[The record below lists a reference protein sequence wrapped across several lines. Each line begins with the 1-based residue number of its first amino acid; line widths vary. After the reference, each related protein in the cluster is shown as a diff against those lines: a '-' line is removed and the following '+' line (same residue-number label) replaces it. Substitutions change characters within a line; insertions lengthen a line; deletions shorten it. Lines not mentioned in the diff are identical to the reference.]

1 VSNLLRKQGLKELG
15 RFSNWLVDFG
25 LAVAMG
31 GVVLAFS
38 FSSATILLASLVPI
52 WFSIATF
59 AFALNFVLPT
69 ADALAGGILT
79 FFTATAYR
87 FVVADKDKRL
97 LRRSFSFYLAPALIE
112 RMIAANKPPSLGG
125 EVRFVTIYRSDL
137 AGFTPLSERLA
148 PAELV
153 ALMNDYLSA
162 MTEIIDKHGGFVDKY
177 IGDAIDGVFGAPLD
191 DPNHALNAV
200 RAALACQAK
209 LREMNSD
216 ERSKFGGQTLRQR
229 VGLHTGSGLVGNIGS
244 RQRFN
249 YTVMGDT
256 ANLASRL
263 EGANKFYGTSIIASE
278 ATVKMAEP
286 GISWRELDTIQVV
299 GRNEP
304 LVIFEPLGHDGQLS
318 LEQISVQAAYAE
330 GLKLWRTRDFAGAA
344 DAFGRCADRDLASS
358 LFRERAMLLVHSP
371 PGPDWRPVNKLV
383 SK

>member
-1 VSNLLRKQGLKELG
+1 
-15 RFSNWLVDFG
+15 
-25 LAVAMG
+25 
-31 GVVLAFS
+31 
-38 FSSATILLASLVPI
+38 
-52 WFSIATF
+52 
-59 AFALNFVLPT
+59 
-69 ADALAGGILT
+69 
-79 FFTATAYR
+79 
-87 FVVADKDKRL
+87 
-97 LRRSFSFYLAPALIE
+97 
-112 RMIAANKPPSLGG
+112 
-125 EVRFVTIYRSDL
+125 
-137 AGFTPLSERLA
+137 
-148 PAELV
+148 
-153 ALMNDYLSA
+153 

-200 RAALACQAK
+200 RAALACQVK